1 MAKSQTDVINDFAP
15 TDAFSLRRNLKTHKT
30 TKRDKSLTNRNL
42 SLFAFSTSSSSSYF
56 SVVSLHVELLDDGT
70 SWDKVHRD
78 TYSSVSEN
86 DIGLVSICK

>member
-56 SVVSLHVELLDDGT
+56 SVFSLHVELLDDGT

-78 TYSSVSEN
+78 TYSSGSEN